1 MHETQQL
8 NHACVQQL
16 IDRQLPEGGW
26 PFTPDRKQ
34 SAIEPTALALLAL
47 PSNSLG
53 EREAAIRFL
62 LRAQNSNGSWPAFIG
77 DDEDGCG
84 FTGLVLYAL
93 NRRCV
98 QAMITDRAV
107 HWLVRTR
114 GWESH
119 WLWKWKF
126 RTSDRHVR
134 FDPDKFGWPWVPETL
149 SWVVPTAYA
158 LLALR
163 HTGKTKQKDLLRF
176 RVRRG
181 VEMLYDRIC
190 PEGGWNAGN
199 GVVYGTPLAP
209 HPDATA
215 IALLALLRERPNDL
229 ITTSL
234 DWLERRTESCF
245 SPWTLAWTILA
256 LDAFGQPT
264 GRLTNRL
271 CTVVDPRVVNDCA
284 TLAIVSLALRCAEE
298 SNAFRV
304 THEI

>member
-1 MHETQQL
+1 MHEIRQL
-8 NHACVQQL
+8 DHACVQQL
-16 IDRQLPEGGW
+16 IDRQRADGGW
-26 PFTPDRKQ
+26 PFTQDRKQ

-47 PSNSLG
+47 PSNSPG
-53 EREAAIRFL
+53 ERGAAIRFL
-62 LRAQNSNGSWPAFIG
+62 LRTQNPNGSWPAFIG
-77 DDEDGCG
+77 DDQDGCG

-93 NRRCV
+93 GRCGV
-98 QAMITDRAV
+98 QAMGTDRAV
-107 HWLVRTR
+107 HWLVETR

-134 FDPDKFGWPWVPETL
+134 FDPDKFGWPWMPETV
-149 SWVVPTAYA
+149 SWVIPTAYA

-163 HTGKTKQKDLLRF
+163 HIGENPQNDLLQF

-181 VEMLYDRIC
+181 VEMMYDRIC

-199 GVVYGTPLAP
+199 GVVYGTALAP

-215 IALLALLRERPNDL
+215 IALLGLLCEPLNGL
-229 ITTSL
+229 ITASL
-234 DWLERRTESCF
+234 DWLARRTDACF

-256 LDAFGQPT
+256 LNAFGHPT
-264 GRLTNRL
+264 GRLTDRL
-271 CTVVDPRVVNDCA
+271 CTVVDPRAVNDCA
-284 TLAIVSLALRCAEE
+284 TLAVVSLALHCAEG